1 LSEAKR
7 SQNDS
12 SGTIATPNQWYS
24 SIVQH
29 GDKYGRTLGF
39 PTANLDPAVLKHV
52 TEDGV
57 YACTVHLGREK
68 YRGAL
73 YLGPRIVLHE
83 TKRVLEIHII
93 NFAQEVYGETLQFQL
108 GPFIRPPLDFQSRDD
123 LVQQL
128 GADTTHAATIV
139 FD

>member
-1 LSEAKR
+1 M
-7 SQNDS
+7 
-12 SGTIATPNQWYS
+12 WYKA
-24 SIVQH
+24 VVMH

-68 YRGAL
+68 YRSAL

-93 NFAQEVYGETLQFQL
+93 NFAQEIYGKTLQFQL
-108 GPFIRPPLDFQSRDD
+108 GPFIRPPLDFDD
-123 LVQQL
+123 LDALKAQF
-128 GADTTHAATIV
+128 ARDIAAV
-139 FD
+139 LAA

>member
-1 LSEAKR
+1 MSEANR
-7 SQNDS
+7 SQNDP
-12 SGTIATPNQWYS
+12 SGTIATSDQWYS

-39 PTANLDPAVLKHV
+39 PTANLDPTVLKHV

-93 NFAQEVYGETLQFQL
+93 NFAQEIYGETLQFQL
-108 GPFIRPPLDFQSRDD
+108 GPFIRPPLDFDD
-123 LVQQL
+123 LDALKAQF
-128 GADTTHAATIV
+128 ARDIAAV
-139 FD
+139 LAAS

>member
-1 LSEAKR
+1 MSEAKR

-108 GPFIRPPLDFQSRDD
+108 GPFIRPPLDFDD
-123 LVQQL
+123 LDALKAQF
-128 GADTTHAATIV
+128 ARDIAAVPATP
-139 FD
+139 

>member
-12 SGTIATPNQWYS
+12 SGTIATSNQWYS

-39 PTANLDPAVLKHV
+39 PTANLDPTVLKHV

-93 NFAQEVYGETLQFQL
+93 NFAQEIYGETLQFQL
-108 GPFIRPPLDFQSRDD
+108 GPFIRPPLDFDD
-123 LVQQL
+123 LDALKAQF
-128 GADTTHAATIV
+128 ARDIAAV
-139 FD
+139 LAAS

>member
-1 LSEAKR
+1 MSEANR
-7 SQNDS
+7 SQNDP
-12 SGTIATPNQWYS
+12 SGTIATSDQWYS

-39 PTANLDPAVLKHV
+39 PTANLDPTVLKHV

-93 NFAQEVYGETLQFQL
+93 DFAREIYGETLQFQL
-108 GPFIRPPLDFQSRDD
+108 GPFIRPPLDFDD
-123 LVQQL
+123 LDALKAQF
-128 GADTTHAATIV
+128 ARDIAAV
-139 FD
+139 LAAS